1 MGDRTGKQAIER
13 DVRQAGRR
21 TSHALTQGHGDTDGP
36 TGCMLRDRGPV
47 CFHSMSTKRSLF
59 VKSFHG

>member
-1 MGDRTGKQAIER
+1 MGDRTGKQASTSLGLAIAAIER

-36 TGCMLRDRGPV
+36 TGCMLRDRAG
-47 CFHSMSTKRSLF
+47 L
-59 VKSFHG
+59 